1 MKRDVKIE
9 EMLDYIAIEEAP
21 KELIYKWKA
30 EVQLQ
35 KERKPFYTVL
45 LRPSVVFPLV
55 FAGFWYYFI
64 TFKKELF
71 EYYLLDRLRSLSME
85 ISPVVAS
92 STSSIA
98 SSSYYIIGAGIFSI
112 LLAAISL
119 FWFYQGKKLRYTTVR
134 NW

>member
-30 EVQLQ
+30 DVQLQ
-35 KERKPFYTVL
+35 KERKRFYAVL
-45 LRPSVVFPLV
+45 LRPSVVFPLIL
-55 FAGFWYYFI
+55 AGFWYYFI

-119 FWFYQGKKLRYTTVR
+119 FWFYQGKKLGYARIRY
-134 NW
+134 W

>member
-1 MKRDVKIE
+1 MKKDVKIE

-35 KERKPFYTVL
+35 KERKLFYTVL

-85 ISPVVAS
+85 ISPVLAS

-98 SSSYYIIGAGIFSI
+98 SSNYYIIGAGIFSI
-112 LLAAISL
+112 MLAAISL
-119 FWFYQGKKLRYTTVR
+119 FWFYQGKKLRYSIVR